1 MVLYRVK
8 FKGDI
13 RLLLKGGD
21 RSTMDYIESLAL
33 NARVQTFFDGYEGD
47 MPMTWNEQRA
57 AESAGIG

>member
-1 MVLYRVK
+1 
-8 FKGDI
+8 
-13 RLLLKGGD
+13 
-21 RSTMDYIESLAL
+21 MDYIENLAK